1 MRLASLSR
9 MAYGVLFFMLA
20 RYGLKGVLSFTH
32 FHRSLLFALMFVL
45 SMTGGFRSALF
56 TNVVVLALVFFLEG
70 LHRTRWMV
78 VALVAG
84 LLSAAIV
91 IPFARQLP
99 DNIQR
104 SLSFLP
110 LNIDPMVKADAD
122 GSTEW
127 RLAIWD
133 AILPK
138 VPEYL
143 LLGKGY
149 SLTMMDYESLG
160 PDSPFRASAQANA
173 SLESLAISND
183 FHSGPLSTVVCF
195 GIWGCI
201 SILAIMFAALYIVYH
216 NFRYGDPGLR
226 TINTL
231 FLAMVI
237 ERIVYFFFIFG
248 AYDNDVGWFAQFA
261 GLSVAFNW
269 GVCQAKA
276 KTAPAPLANPKVSPK
291 PASAP
296 QPA

>member
-1 MRLASLSR
+1 
-9 MAYGVLFFMLA
+9 
-20 RYGLKGVLSFTH
+20 
-32 FHRSLLFALMFVL
+32 
-45 SMTGGFRSALF
+45 
-56 TNVVVLALVFFLEG
+56 
-70 LHRTRWMV
+70 MV
-78 VALVAG
+78 VAIVAG
-84 LLSAAIV
+84 LLSAGIV
-91 IPFARQLP
+91 VPFARQLP
-99 DNIQR
+99 ESIQR

-110 LNIDPMVKADAD
+110 LNIDPMVKADAEH
-122 GSTEW
+122 STEW
-127 RLAIWD
+127 RLAIWG

-149 SLTMMDYESLG
+149 SLSTMDYESLG

-173 SLESLAISND
+173 SLEGLAISND

-216 NFRYGDPGLR
+216 NYRYGDPLLGAV
-226 TINTL
+226 NTL
-231 FLAMVI
+231 FLAMVMEHI
-237 ERIVYFFFIFG
+237 IHFFFIFG
-248 AYDNDVGWFAQFA
+248 AYDNDVGWFARFA

-276 KTAPAPLANPKVSPK
+276 KTAPAPVANPKVSPK
-291 PASAP
+291 PAGAP